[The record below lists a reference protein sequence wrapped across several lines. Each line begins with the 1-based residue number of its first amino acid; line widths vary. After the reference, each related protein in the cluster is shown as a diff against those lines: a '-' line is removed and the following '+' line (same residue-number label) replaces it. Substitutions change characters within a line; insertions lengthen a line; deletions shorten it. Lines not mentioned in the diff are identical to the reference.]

1 MSLNDKMT
9 GLADT
14 VRGVSG
20 VSGKLS
26 IDDMKTQVSQ
36 LGSFRDFGQ
45 MPNGTDADDCLKTGV
60 YRIDSK
66 DAYKN
71 VPTSF
76 GVLTVMAPQSGTA
89 YVLQQAV
96 SAIDVGVLYQR
107 VKNGGFGWSDW
118 VRLGGII
125 NPVLSVF
132 KRVVAPLIG
141 GVAYVA

>member
-1 MSLNDKMT
+1 MDNATQKLT

-36 LGSFRDFGQ
+36 LGSFRDFGP
-45 MPNGTDADDCLKTGV
+45 MPDGTDANDCLKTGV
-60 YRIDSK
+60 YRINSK

-71 VPTSF
+71 VPISF

-96 SAIDVGVLYQR
+96 SAIDVGHLYQR
-107 VKNGGFGWSDW
+107 VKNGAFGWTDW
-118 VRLGGII
+118 CKLGGVIKASLSAFLGRMSPRLG
-125 NPVLSVF
+125 
-132 KRVVAPLIG
+132 VA
-141 GVAYVA
+141 

>member
-45 MPNGTDADDCLKTGV
+45 MPDGTDADDCLKTGV
-60 YRIDSK
+60 YRINSK

-76 GVLTVMAPQSGTA
+76 GVLTVMAPQSGTS

-107 VKNGGFGWSDW
+107 VKNGAFGWSDW
-118 VRLGGII
+118 VRLGGGIKAS
-125 NPVLSVF
+125 LSVF
-132 KRVVAPLIG
+132 RSILPSREMEVA
-141 GVAYVA
+141 A

>member
-1 MSLNDKMT
+1 MDNATQKLT

-36 LGSFRDFGQ
+36 LGNFRDFGP

-60 YRIDSK
+60 YRINAE

-71 VPTSF
+71 VPISY
-76 GVLTVMAPQSGTA
+76 GVLTVMAPQNGTS

-96 SAIDVGVLYQR
+96 SAISAGNLYQR
-107 VKNGGFGWSDW
+107 VKNGAFGWSDW
-118 VRLGGII
+118 VRLGGG
-125 NPVLSVF
+125 N
-132 KRVVAPLIG
+132 
-141 GVAYVA
+141 

>member
-1 MSLNDKMT
+1 MDNATQKLT

-26 IDDMKTQVSQ
+26 VDDMKTQVSQ

-45 MPNGTDADDCLKTGV
+45 MPDGTDADDCLKTGV

-71 VPTSF
+71 VPISF
-76 GVLTVMAPQSGTA
+76 GVLTVMAPQSGAA
-89 YVLQQAV
+89 YVLQQAA

-107 VKNGGFGWSDW
+107 VKNGGFGWGDW
-118 VRLGGII
+118 VRLGGVIKAS
-125 NPVLSVF
+125 LSVF
-132 KRVVAPLIG
+132 RSILPSREMEVA
-141 GVAYVA
+141 A

>member
-1 MSLNDKMT
+1 MSLNEKMT

-45 MPNGTDADDCLKTGV
+45 MPDGTDADDCLKTGI
-60 YRIDSK
+60 YRINSK
-66 DAYKN
+66 VVYKN
-71 VPTSF
+71 VPASY
-76 GVLTVMAPQSGTA
+76 GVLTVMAPQNGTA

-96 SAIDVGVLYQR
+96 SATDVGVLYQR

-118 VRLGGII
+118 VRLGG
-125 NPVLSVF
+125 VTKASLSVF
-132 KRVVAPLIG
+132 QSILPSRLEVA
-141 GVAYVA
+141 A

>member
-1 MSLNDKMT
+1 MDNATQKLT

-26 IDDMKTQVSQ
+26 VDDMKTQVSQ

-45 MPNGTDADDCLKTGV
+45 MPDGTDADDCLKTGV
-60 YRIDSK
+60 YRISSK

-76 GVLTVMAPQSGTA
+76 GVLTVVAPQSGTS

-96 SAIDVGVLYQR
+96 SAIDVGGLYQR
-107 VKNGGFGWSDW
+107 VKNGVFGWSDW
-118 VRLGGII
+118 VRLGG
-125 NPVLSVF
+125 
-132 KRVVAPLIG
+132 
-141 GVAYVA
+141 

>member
-1 MSLNDKMT
+1 MDNATQKLT

-45 MPNGTDADDCLKTGV
+45 MPDGTDADDCLKTGV
-60 YRIDSK
+60 YRINSK

-76 GVLTVMAPQSGTA
+76 GVLTVMAPQSGTT

-107 VKNGGFGWSDW
+107 VKNGGFGWNHW
-118 VRLGGII
+118 VRLGGVIK
-125 NPVLSVF
+125 VSLSVF
-132 KRVVAPLIG
+132 RSILPSREMEVA
-141 GVAYVA
+141 A

>member
-1 MSLNDKMT
+1 MSGIEKLN

-60 YRIDSK
+60 YRINSK

-71 VPTSF
+71 VPASF
-76 GVLTVMAPQSGTA
+76 GVLTVMAPQSGA
-89 YVLQQAV
+89 GYVLQQAV
-96 SAIDVGVLYQR
+96 SAIEVGILYQR
-107 VKNGGFGWSDW
+107 VKNGAFGWSKW
-118 VRLGGII
+118 VRLGGVIKAS
-125 NPVLSVF
+125 LSVF
-132 KRVVAPLIG
+132 RSILPSREMEVA
-141 GVAYVA
+141 A

>member
-1 MSLNDKMT
+1 MSLNEKMT

-45 MPNGTDADDCLKTGV
+45 MPDGTDADDCLKTGV
-60 YRIDSK
+60 YRINSK

-71 VPTSF
+71 VPASF
-76 GVLTVMAPQSGTA
+76 GVLTVMAPQSGTS

-96 SAIDVGVLYQR
+96 SALDVGVLYQR
-107 VKNGGFGWSDW
+107 VKNGDFGWGHW
-118 VRLGGII
+118 ARLGGVIKAS
-125 NPVLSVF
+125 LSVF
-132 KRVVAPLIG
+132 RSILPSREMEVA
-141 GVAYVA
+141 A